1 MTEADATESSLSIAI
16 VGSGGAGVMT
26 IGNLLLDA
34 AAQAGLYALMTRSF
48 GPQIRGGEAGA
59 LLRLASHPVDS
70 AGDAYD
76 VLLGIDWKNAE
87 RFAGEIP
94 LTGDSVIIA
103 DPAAGEIPDD
113 FAATGARVLAL
124 PMQELAKA
132 APGGRANMVAL
143 GALTAL
149 LDLPQ
154 ETLTA
159 VLHKTLH
166 KKGPEMIQASL
177 DSAARGAAHAAGLD
191 ARFPLPPRGGDS
203 GTRWSIT
210 GNQAAALGA
219 IRGGVR
225 FAAAYPIT
233 PATDVL
239 EWLAP
244 ALPRVGGTLVQA
256 EDELASINMAL
267 GASYGGRPAF
277 TATSGPGVS
286 LMSEAIGLGVA
297 SETPVVVLD
306 VMRGGPSTGIPTKSE
321 QTDLNIALYG
331 LHGDAPH
338 LVLAP
343 SSIPDCLFTLQ
354 WAVFLAEMLQTPAI
368 VLSDQAM
375 GQARAVIRRPSDVA
389 FLGRRAL
396 AENIDPE
403 VGYQRYAITA
413 SGVSPVALPGTPGGQ
428 HTADGLEHNEA
439 GTPSAK
445 IADHEA
451 QLDKRLRKLVQF
463 DYGTH
468 WAEIE
473 GDPQAPFAVLTWGST
488 TPAVREGIARA
499 RADGLAVRLIS
510 PRLLYPARP
519 EAMAAALAGV
529 ERILVVEHSHSAQ
542 FARYLR
548 AEYDLPCRAES
559 FHRPGPAPM
568 IRPADVHARLMT
580 WRNSHA

>member
-1 MTEADATESSLSIAI
+1 
-16 VGSGGAGVMT
+16 MT

-34 AAQAGLYALMTRSF
+34 AAQAGFYALMTRSF

-59 LLRLASHPVDS
+59 LLRLATYPVDTVD
-70 AGDAYD
+70 DAYD
-76 VLLGIDWKNAE
+76 LLLGVDWKNAE

-94 LTGDSVIIA
+94 LTAASVIIA
-103 DPAAGEIPDD
+103 DPAAGEVPPE
-113 FAATGARVLAL
+113 FSGAGARVVEL
-124 PMQELAKA
+124 PMQQLAKEVS
-132 APGGRANMVAL
+132 GGRPNMVAL
-143 GALTAL
+143 GALAAL
-149 LDLPQ
+149 IGIAQ
-154 ETLTA
+154 ETLA
-159 VLHKTLH
+159 EVLDRKLV
-166 KKGPEMIQASL
+166 KKGREMIQASL
-177 DSAARGAAHAAGLD
+177 DSAARGAALAEDLHVGFSLAAPAPGE
-191 ARFPLPPRGGDS
+191 PGS
-203 GTRWSIT
+203 RWSIT

-244 ALPRVGGTLVQA
+244 ALPKVGGALVQA

-267 GASYGGRPAF
+267 GASYGGRPSF

-343 SSIPDCLFTLQ
+343 NSIPDCLFTLQ

-375 GQARAVIRRPSDVA
+375 GQARAVIERPSDVA
-389 FLGRRAL
+389 FLGRRAVVQ
-396 AENIDPE
+396 EIDPE
-403 VGYQRYAITA
+403 VGYQRYALTA

-439 GTPSAK
+439 GTPSAR
-445 IADHEA
+445 APDHLA

-463 DYGTH
+463 DYGAH
-468 WAEIE
+468 WAQIE
-473 GDPQAPFAVLTWGST
+473 GDTDSPFAVLTWGST
-488 TPAVREGIARA
+488 MPTVRDGIARA
-499 RADGLAVRLIS
+499 RADGMPVRLIS

-519 EAMAAALAGV
+519 DAMAAALEGV
-529 ERILVVEHSHSAQ
+529 ERILVIEHSHSGQ
-542 FARYLR
+542 FTRYLR
-548 AEYDLPCRAES
+548 AEYDLPCRPET
-559 FHRPGPAPM
+559 FNRPGPAPK
-568 IRPADVHARLMT
+568 IRPADVHERLMT